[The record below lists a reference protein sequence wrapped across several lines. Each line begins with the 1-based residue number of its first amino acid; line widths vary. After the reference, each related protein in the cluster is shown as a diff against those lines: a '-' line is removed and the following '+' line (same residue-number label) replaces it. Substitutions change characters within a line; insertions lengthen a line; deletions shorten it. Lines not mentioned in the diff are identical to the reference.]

1 MTAVAMK
8 TQTKEII
15 DTLDDKQIELVFD
28 YLQQFLKEYEEK
40 EEVRQR
46 KMRAFERMEKMVT
59 KVDLPEDFD
68 YKKEMA
74 KIYWEKYES
83 IK

>member
-28 YLQQFLKEYEEK
+28 YLQQFLKEYKEQEEI
-40 EEVRQR
+40 RAR
-46 KMRAFERMEKMVT
+46 KIRAFEHSKTLCT